1 MMRFVLVAAV
11 LAGCSHPP
19 RPPMT
24 TSDCAVA
31 IQGFASA
38 DPARF
43 RALPRTCTLDDVN
56 RALHPLGS
64 TSVGMLAHRNER
76 MTIHWFSS
84 EKLPE
89 IHAWVDAAGHVVLLD
104 ADTPPGSA
112 DAYVS
117 ALGAPEVRLDYR
129 WHASV
134 LKQAEMLW
142 LGRGTVVVA
151 DPGVKGLVRVGVFAP
166 ASLEDY
172 KAQLQFVDIED
183 SDEG

>member
-1 MMRFVLVAAV
+1 
-11 LAGCSHPP
+11 
-19 RPPMT
+19 MT
-24 TSDCAVA
+24 TTDCAVA
-31 IQGFASA
+31 ITGFASA

-43 RALPRTCTLDDVN
+43 RALPATCTLADVN

-64 TSVGMLAHRNER
+64 TTVGMLAHRDER

-104 ADTPPGSA
+104 ADTPPGTA
-112 DAYVS
+112 EAYV
-117 ALGAPEVRLDYR
+117 AAFGQPEARLDYR
-129 WHASV
+129 YKASV

-142 LGRGTVVVA
+142 LRRGALVVA

-166 ASLEDY
+166 ASLEQY